1 MLAQIVALLVAA
13 APAPA
18 PDTPARTVSPV
29 TVTPQG
35 AKPAIDAT
43 VDMASDDNTAGEFV
57 AIWPGAAYRA
67 GADGKV
73 ILSCKVNIH
82 GLAEWC
88 GIKSE
93 TPAGKNFG
101 AAALQMRPTFKLK
114 PAMGPDGP
122 IEAMMNIAVKFR
134 APLHQIDTEEFKSAK
149 GMAMASKDSVDLSY
163 ATFLGVPMEME
174 PVTMLSRPVWSQAP
188 GFDDLARAYPAK
200 AGGAEG
206 YVVAHCQ
213 VLSSGDLKNC
223 GIVKEMP
230 WKLGFAKA
238 ALPLTHKF
246 RVAAELAQAPHS
258 TPMWVDI
265 PIRMPPPGAEADRMV
280 LSPSWLT
287 GVDPATTPGVFPPE
301 AAARGL
307 TAGRGVAQCVVG
319 PDGAMT
325 QCAAQPGDPDGLGFS
340 EAVAKLAATLKI
352 NLWSADAS
360 PVDGGKVRVEMR
372 IKLKGG

>member
-1 MLAQIVALLVAA
+1 MLAQILALLAA
-13 APAPA
+13 AAPA

-29 TVTPQG
+29 TVTSQG
-35 AKPAIDAT
+35 PKPPIDAT
-43 VDMASDDNTAGEFV
+43 VDMQSDDKASGEFV

-67 GADGKV
+67 GADAKV
-73 ILSCKVNIH
+73 ILSCKINIH

-88 GIKSE
+88 GITSE
-93 TPAGKNFG
+93 SPAGKNFG

-122 IEAMMNIAVKFR
+122 IAAMMNIAVKFR
-134 APLHQIDTEEFKSAK
+134 APLHQIDTEEFKAA
-149 GMAMASKDSVDLSY
+149 GAINFFGRGTTDISY

-188 GFDDLARAYPAK
+188 GFDDMAAAYPAK
-200 AGGAEG
+200 GAGAEG

-246 RVAAELAQAPHS
+246 KVIPALATAPHS

-265 PIRMPPPGAEADRMV
+265 PIRMPPPGAEKDRAV

-287 GVDPATTPGVFPPE
+287 GVDPGTTPGVFPPE

-307 TAGRGVAQCVVG
+307 TVGRGVAQCVVG
-319 PDGAMT
+319 PDGGLTRCMPAT
-325 QCAAQPGDPDGLGFS
+325 GDPEGLGFS
-340 EAVAKLAATLKI
+340 EAVAKLATGLKI

-360 PVDGGKVRVEMR
+360 PVDGGKLRVEMR
-372 IKLKGG
+372 LTLKGG